1 MLNPLFVKVFLIL
14 LISAFL
20 ILMIVYTKV
29 SRRRNPSSEM
39 PRTPRLLTLITAVFD
54 RIFIFSIFVFAFFFI
69 RDENFL
75 VPLSYQLNSILQLV
89 GMALLTLWI
98 ILAWWG
104 ILSLGEFSAA
114 RWSRLKDGH
123 QIVKTG
129 LYRYVRHPLYAS
141 RTLAY
146 LGLFLLSQN
155 FFFLI
160 LIVILLPLL
169 YMQAKL
175 EENLLIEVFGEEY
188 KIYRKTTG
196 MLFPLL
202 FKRRNKD
209 STAVD

>member
-1 MLNPLFVKVFLIL
+1 MGAKV
-14 LISAFL
+14 
-20 ILMIVYTKV
+20 
-29 SRRRNPSSEM
+29 
-39 PRTPRLLTLITAVFD
+39 
-54 RIFIFSIFVFAFFFI
+54 FIFSIFVFAFLFV

-75 VPLSYQLNSILQLV
+75 VSLSCQLNSLLQLT
-89 GMALLTLWI
+89 GMVLLTLWI

-114 RWSRLKDGH
+114 RWSRLKEGH
-123 QIVKTG
+123 RIVKTG
-129 LYRYVRHPLYAS
+129 LYRYVRHPLYSS

-146 LGLFLLSQN
+146 VGLFLLSQN

-202 FKRRNKD
+202 FKRKNKA
-209 STAVD
+209 STVID